1 MLLETGLKVVKC
13 KGCGIVMHAGD
24 FCWMCELKNSG
35 VETVYVNLSKD
46 DKILAW
52 QSFKSDLCFVKL
64 KIDKFLSVVKDQYR
78 GHK

>member
-1 MLLETGLKVVKC
+1 
-13 KGCGIVMHAGD
+13 MHNGD
-24 FCWMCELKNSG
+24 LCWMCELKNSG

-46 DKILAW
+46 GKILAW